1 MVSLFSNRKE
11 KMSMF
16 ISDAISLVDKLK
28 PNQYSTDLKIGWLS
42 KLDGQIFR
50 EIYSTHEGCPVEGF
64 SGYTGEDQDE
74 PLLVPFPYD
83 EDIYNYFLQAQID
96 KENGETAKY
105 NQSITLYN
113 NAYHAFQ
120 AWYNRTHRPIPTG
133 QRFVF

>member
-1 MVSLFSNRKE
+1 MN
-11 KMSMF
+11 

-28 PNQYSTDLKIGWLS
+28 PNQYSTDIKVGWLS

-50 EIYSTHEGCPVEGF
+50 EVFATHADCPVESF
-64 SGYTGEDQDE
+64 TGYDGMDGDT
-74 PLLVPFPYD
+74 PLLVPYPYD
-83 EDIYNYFLQAQID
+83 EDVYNYFLQAQID

-120 AWYNRTHRPIPTG
+120 AWYNRTHLPVPTG
-133 QRFVF
+133 QRFRF